1 MNRLRYARMAVG
13 LAMAAAMTVAYGMA
27 VTTGPVPGAE
37 AATYGELKRKQTNKY
52 NLDAQLAGVNS
63 SLANQ
68 IKELEDLSTNRIPA
82 AQQAANDAQQQA
94 IQAKDAADAANE
106 RLEAARKDQE
116 DLEAQIARTG
126 ADYDDARAAVAEMAR
141 DSFHTSDTTQL
152 MGIITNSTSTEDFV
166 GKMQADAAVARSKAN
181 AANSAAV
188 ELNTSMNRR
197 QRLAAIKDQVAQLK
211 SQADAQDAQARQ
223 VAADAP
229 AKQPELAALQEQGNQ
244 RRAELESRRG
254 ELTTAAAREAAD
266 IVRIQSELASQAQN
280 NTVNAGVNTS
290 GDYNGPST
298 GGSSSGGSAT
308 SAGGGSSGAS
318 SGGASSGGAPAGGGS
333 SGGASGMNYAV
344 PGSCPAGS
352 GFCYGHSTGNTVGG
366 SAYPARQCTLWA
378 YQRRSALSLPV
389 GSYMGNGGDWD
400 NTARGLGYLVNG
412 TPHVGAVMVFERGQR
427 VSSWTASALYGHV
440 AVVEKVLGDGSVLI
454 SEGGTGFA
462 VQGTTEIVSAAGR
475 SFIHY

>member
-1 MNRLRYARMAVG
+1 MKRLRYARTTMG
-13 LAMAAAMTVAYGMA
+13 LAVVAAMTFACGIAVAA
-27 VTTGPVPGAE
+27 GPVPQAD
-37 AATYGELKRKQTNKY
+37 AATYSELRRKQSSKY
-52 NLDAQLAGVNS
+52 NLDAQLAGVSS
-63 SLANQ
+63 SLADQ

-82 AQQAANDAQQQA
+82 AQQALNDAQQKA
-94 IQAKDAADAANE
+94 AQAKDAADAAAE

-116 DLEAQIARTG
+116 DLEAKIEQTG
-126 ADYDDARAAVAEMAR
+126 ADYDDAKEAVAEMAR
-141 DSFHTSDTTQL
+141 DSFHTSDTSQL
-152 MGIITNSTSTEDFV
+152 MAVITNSNSTEDFV

-211 SQADAQDAQARQ
+211 SQADEQSRQAQQ
-223 VAADAP
+223 VAADAQ
-229 AKQPELAALQEQGNQ
+229 AKQRELEALQQQGNQ
-244 RRAELESRRG
+244 RRAELESRQG
-254 ELTTAAAREAAD
+254 ELKSAAAREAAD

-290 GDYNGPST
+290 GDYRGPS
-298 GGSSSGGSAT
+298 SSSGGGSA
-308 SAGGGSSGAS
+308 AAPPAS
-318 SGGASSGGAPAGGGS
+318 VPSGGS

-344 PGSCPAGS
+344 PGNCPAGS
-352 GFCYGHSTGNTVGG
+352 GFCYGHYTGNTVGG

-400 NTARGLGYLVNG
+400 NTARSLGYLVNG
-412 TPHVGAVMVFERGQR
+412 IPHVGAVMVFERGQR
-427 VSSWTASALYGHV
+427 VSSWTANALYGHV
-440 AVVEKVLGDGSVLI
+440 AVVEKVLGNGTVLI
-454 SEGGTGFA
+454 SEGGTGMA
-462 VQGTTEIVSAAGR
+462 VQGATEIVSAAGR